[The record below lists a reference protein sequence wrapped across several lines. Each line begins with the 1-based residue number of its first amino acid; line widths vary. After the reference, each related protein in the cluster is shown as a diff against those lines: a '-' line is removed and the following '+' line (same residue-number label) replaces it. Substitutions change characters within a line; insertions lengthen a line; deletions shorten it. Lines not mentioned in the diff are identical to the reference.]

1 MELLVSGKS
10 ALVSVGRIP
19 HKTTVDPSISRRLAQ
34 TKFRKLSAALFRL
47 YPVKRGVATIQ
58 DFDEDLAIDLDR
70 ASYISSAIY
79 WGGYHSL
86 STVRFLRSFLQ
97 PDMTFADI
105 GANIG
110 ELTLIA
116 AKRLTSGK
124 ALAFEPM
131 PAVFALLS
139 HNVAINHFGRVIL
152 HNIGL
157 FDRDAQLPLYV
168 KPDNPHGTTNH
179 GVTSLFSTGADRQER
194 SVPLLRFDEVA
205 EASRLE
211 RLDLI
216 KIDVEG
222 AEMMV
227 LRGAKES
234 IRRFR
239 PVMIIEISEANFQ
252 RAGYSVTEFFQYLH
266 SIGYDPQPV
275 QAGESLSAECDALCI
290 PR

>member
-1 MELLVSGKS
+1 MTITDNI
-10 ALVSVGRIP
+10 ASV
-19 HKTTVDPSISRRLAQ
+19 SRRLAQ
-34 TKFRKLSAALFRL
+34 TRLRRLSAALFRH
-47 YPVKRGVATIQ
+47 YPVKHGVATIR

-86 STVRFLRSFLQ
+86 STVRFLRDFLE

-110 ELTLIA
+110 EITLIA
-116 AKRLTSGK
+116 AKRLTSGR

-131 PAVFALLS
+131 PAVFSLLS
-139 HNVAINHFGRVIL
+139 HNVAINNFECVTL

-157 FDRDAQLPLYV
+157 YDHDARLPVYV
-168 KPDNPHGTTNH
+168 KQDNPNGTTNH
-179 GVTSLFSTGADRQER
+179 GVTSLFSTGTDRQQG

-205 EASRLE
+205 ESAGLK
-211 RLDLI
+211 RLDAI

-227 LRGAKES
+227 LRGAEVS
-234 IRRFR
+234 LRRFR
-239 PVMIIEISEANFQ
+239 PVMIVEISEINFR
-252 RAGYSVTEFFQYLH
+252 RAGYSVMEFFGYLN
-266 SIGYDPQPV
+266 SIGYDARPV
-275 QAGESLSAECDALCI
+275 PTAGDLTSECDALCI